1 MPLHVT
7 HSTVG
12 REAPLAHVPADVDT
26 EQSDAPRG
34 GGQAGVLDRQ
44 QPTTDTASISNQ
56 GQRLAAL
63 GDQGAQLK
71 AVAEAEQLARSLAAR
86 MAQNPQAATAAHGA
100 IDPSRVAQL
109 LDG

>member
-12 REAPLAHVPADVDT
+12 REAPLATVPADT
-26 EQSDAPRG
+26 EQDQPTRSVTP
-34 GGQAGVLDRQ
+34 AGVTQDQ
-44 QPTTDTASISNQ
+44 TDSASISDQ

-63 GDQGAQLK
+63 GGDQQAQLR
-71 AVAEAEQLARSLAAR
+71 AIAEAEQLAKSLAAR
-86 MAQNPQAATAAHGA
+86 MAENAQSATAAHGA
-100 IDPSRVAQL
+100 IDPARVAQL